1 MAILKNTTISD
12 TGSLR
17 LPSGTSAERPV
28 TPVNGMM
35 RYNSTL
41 SRPELYINSWEKLVL
56 GRIGDYAY
64 KEAAISF
71 NSQFR
76 NNWNTGDSYGT
87 SMDATTYGFGILINE
102 TGRYLCRGWQRMN
115 GNNLYGALSLNGDR
129 IALESRSDNLWGHDH
144 NTYSGGWAQSSCL
157 GYMEA
162 GWIISFG
169 PDANYGVNNTSGW
182 NGGMFI
188 LRLQ

>member
-1 MAILKNTTISD
+1 
-12 TGSLR
+12 
-17 LPSGTSAERPV
+17 
-28 TPVNGMM
+28 
-35 RYNSTL
+35 
-41 SRPELYINSWEKLVL
+41 
-56 GRIGDYAY
+56 
-64 KEAAISF
+64 
-71 NSQFR
+71 
-76 NNWNTGDSYGT
+76 
-87 SMDATTYGFGILINE
+87 MDATTYGFGILINE

-129 IALESRSDNLWGHDH
+129 VALESRSDNLWGHDH
-144 NTYSGGWAQSSCL
+144 NTYNGGWAQGACL